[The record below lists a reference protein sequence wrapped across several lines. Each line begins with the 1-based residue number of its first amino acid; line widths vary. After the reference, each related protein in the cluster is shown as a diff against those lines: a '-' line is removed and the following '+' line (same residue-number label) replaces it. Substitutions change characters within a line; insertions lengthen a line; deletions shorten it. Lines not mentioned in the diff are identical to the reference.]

1 MQRLEHLYGNLKW
14 KGVREGMIDKS
25 VIEKSMVVV
34 PSFMRQRFFLPPALR
49 LRISE
54 RRMLLILVDLFGIL
68 NALWIAM
75 DTVDALKWRPALTL
89 SYLGAFAVVASIWLV
104 GANIFDL
111 YNLAR
116 ASNLPQTMRCIV
128 GAWLFVLTICV
139 VTSLPILPALSR
151 SLLFVFAVIALLELV
166 TWRLIYIRLFMQPW
180 FKQRALIVGAS
191 RSGRDVALALHQ
203 AGGAP
208 SPYRGSGYEIVGF
221 VDDDPVLRHAFVEGA
236 PVFGNSADLLAL
248 VKRLGVD
255 EVIVAITNRHAIPP
269 EMMAA
274 LVACAE
280 HGYRVTTMSAL
291 FERVLGRVPVFH
303 IGHNFEGI
311 FSTQENAGARLFNVA
326 KRMIDI
332 GVALV
337 GLLALA
343 LILPLVFG
351 ANCLASPGPLF
362 YRQVRVG
369 RGGKSFTIYKLRSM
383 MPDAEAGTGAVW
395 AAVGDRRITPVG
407 RWLRRTRLDELPQV
421 LNVLRGEMSM
431 IGPRPERP
439 EFVEQLAGE
448 IPFYRARH
456 SVRPGLTGWAQVQY
470 VYGRS
475 MDDARIKLE
484 YDLYYVR
491 HAAPLLDLQILFRT
505 LAIALQMKES

>member
-1 MQRLEHLYGNLKW
+1 
-14 KGVREGMIDKS
+14 MIDRS
-25 VIEKSMVVV
+25 VIGKSMVVV
-34 PSFMRQRFFLPPALR
+34 PSFIRQRFTLPPALR

-54 RRMLLILVDLFGIL
+54 RRMLLILVDLFCIL

-75 DTVDALKWRPALTL
+75 DTVDSLKWRPELAL
-89 SYLGAFAVVASIWLV
+89 SYLGWFAVAASIWLV

-111 YNLAR
+111 YDLAR
-116 ASNLPQTMRCIV
+116 ASNLPQTMRSIV

-139 VTSLPILPALSR
+139 VASLPILPALSR
-151 SLLFVFAVIALLELV
+151 SLLFIFATIALLELV
-166 TWRLIYIRLFMQPW
+166 SWRLIYIRLFMQPW
-180 FKQRALIVGAS
+180 FRQRALIVGAS
-191 RSGRDVALALHQ
+191 RSGRDLAVALHQ

-221 VDDDPVLRHAFVEGA
+221 VDDDPVLHRAFVEGA
-236 PVFGNSADLLAL
+236 PVFGNSADLFAL
-248 VKRLGVD
+248 IKRLDVD
-255 EVIVAITNRHAIPP
+255 EVIVAITNRHAIHPGTM
-269 EMMAA
+269 ES

-280 HGYRVTTMSAL
+280 HGCKVTTMSAL
-291 FERVLGRVPVFH
+291 SERVLGRVPVFH
-303 IGHNFEGI
+303 IGHNLEGI
-311 FSTQENAGARLFNVA
+311 FSTQETAGSRLFNVA

-332 GVALV
+332 GVASV

-343 LILPLVFG
+343 PILLLVLV
-351 ANCLASPGPLF
+351 ANRLVSPGPLF

-383 MPDAEAGTGAVW
+383 TPDAEAGTGAVW
-395 AAVGDRRITPVG
+395 AAVGDSRITPVG

-421 LNVLRGEMSM
+421 INVLRGEMS
-431 IGPRPERP
+431 IVGPRPERP
-439 EFVEQLAGE
+439 EFVEQLAGK

-456 SVRPGLTGWAQVQY
+456 GVRPGLTGWAQVQY
-470 VYGRS
+470 GYGRS
-475 MDDARIKLE
+475 VDDARIKLE

-505 LAIALQMKES
+505 LAIALQMKGS